1 MTLQANILFT
11 INRPSYLE
19 TTRVMCAPEDINDV
33 LSHCTERLDSNETSW
48 KITIEP
54 TDIDYFVGDTL

>member
-1 MTLQANILFT
+1 MQANLLVI

-19 TTRVMCAPEDINDV
+19 TNRIMCAPEDINDV
-33 LSHCTERLDSNETSW
+33 LSYCVERLDSNEKAW

-54 TDIDYFVGDTL
+54 TDIDYFVGDTV